1 MLILGSSQAVSI
13 TPRPMLVIEGISK
26 VFGRVHAVDNVSL
39 SIPGGQ
45 FVGVIG
51 RSGAGKST
59 LLRLLNRLT
68 EPTGGRILWRGTEVT
83 ALRGRKLR
91 RAVTSVP
98 RHKMRPPVGSVSR
111 LSRRN
116 NVDLPAPERPITPT
130 NWPPGM
136 LSDT

>member
-1 MLILGSSQAVSI
+1 MLIIGSSQAVSI

-26 VFGRVHAVDNVSL
+26 VFGRVCAVDNLSL

-68 EPTGGRILWRGTEVT
+68 EPTGGRIFGDGTG
-83 ALRGRKLR
+83 APPLRD
-91 RAVTSVP
+91 
-98 RHKMRPPVGSVSR
+98 
-111 LSRRN
+111 
-116 NVDLPAPERPITPT
+116 DLPANQFGRPPRRNEPRGDGGSRVCPRVAIPEQAVEPR
-130 NWPPGM
+130 GQ
-136 LSDT
+136 DHRD